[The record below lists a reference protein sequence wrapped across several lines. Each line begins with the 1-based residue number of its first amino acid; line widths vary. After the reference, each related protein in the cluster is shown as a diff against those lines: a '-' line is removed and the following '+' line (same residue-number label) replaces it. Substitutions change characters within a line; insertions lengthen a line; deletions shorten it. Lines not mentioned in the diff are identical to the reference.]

1 MTPLP
6 AALGG
11 AGIAAWRIER
21 DKHRP
26 AWISAEGAFLV
37 GGRWSSPGR
46 RVLYAALDPATAIL
60 EVAVHKGFDVLD
72 AIPHSLLELEI
83 DPNGVHVVRPSDV
96 PNPNWLRPGTVSQ
109 NQQRFGDS
117 LMDVHPIVVLPSVVS
132 IHSWNVV
139 IGVTHASGRFKLTG
153 KESFALDPRLTAVVR
168 P

>member
-11 AGIAAWRIER
+11 AGLAAWRIER
-21 DKHRP
+21 DKYLT
-26 AWISAEGAFLV
+26 AWTSAEGAFLV

-60 EVAVHKGFDVLD
+60 EVAVHKGFDLLD

-83 DPNGVHVVRPSDV
+83 DPTAVHIVLPSDV
-96 PNPNWLRPGTVSQ
+96 PNPNWLRPGTVSP

-117 LMDVHPIVVLPSVVS
+117 LMDAHPIVVLPSIVS
-132 IHSWNVV
+132 TRSWNVV
-139 IGVTHASGRFKLTG
+139 ISVTQASGRFKLAG
-153 KESFALDPRLTAVVR
+153 KESFALDPRLTAAVR

>member
-1 MTPLP
+1 LTPLP

-11 AGIAAWRIER
+11 AGLAAWRIER
-21 DKHRP
+21 DKHLP
-26 AWISAEGAFLV
+26 AWTSAEGAFLV

-83 DPNGVHVVRPSDV
+83 DPKGVYVVRPTDV
-96 PNPNWLRPGTVSQ
+96 PNPNWLRPGTVSPNLQ
-109 NQQRFGDS
+109 KFGDS
-117 LMDVHPIVVLPSVVS
+117 LMDVHPIVILPSVVS
-132 IHSWNVV
+132 THSWNVLINV
-139 IGVTHASGRFKLTG
+139 AEADALFKLTG
-153 KESFALDPRLTAVVR
+153 KESFALDPRLTAAVR

>member
-11 AGIAAWRIER
+11 AGMVAWRIER
-21 DKHRP
+21 DKHLP
-26 AWISAEGAFLV
+26 AWASAEGAFLV

-60 EVAVHKGFDVLD
+60 EVAVHKGFDVLG
-72 AIPHSLLELEI
+72 AIPHTLLALEI
-83 DPNGVHVVRPSDV
+83 DPTSAHVVRPADV
-96 PNPNWLRPGTVSQ
+96 PNPNWLRPGTVSP

-132 IHSWNVV
+132 THSWNVV
-139 IGVTHASGRFKLTG
+139 IHVTQAAALFKLTG
-153 KESFALDPRLTAVVR
+153 KEPFALDPRLMAAVR